1 MHHTKVLSLIFSLF
15 LCFHASAR
23 VVNDTLQSSQKD
35 QVIVTYNLKQSDER
49 MELEFTN
56 IRIKLGNQAN
66 EKHKKASETV
76 AVFFDR
82 IGGFDDIRFS
92 GNITPKAISLSPE
105 LVYTPSPD
113 GYFIFDPYQYPS
125 LVFDNAV
132 KGTSVVNIPIYLA
145 RYVKKRHYEIISSCG
160 TLEIKIEAP
169 TALALTPPITD
180 VTTPTPTQE
189 LIPEEELT
197 DAETSALSA
206 INSIMKR
213 LPNQSGT
220 SIDETLALEI
230 KSLIDLKSGVKNEDI
245 LKRIDETISA
255 FEEKKKELE
264 EKRVKDEAIKAD
276 NEAFNQCVSIEA
288 CEAYLNRFPN
298 GLHVDEVK
306 AKKEAF
312 KAAAEEKAK
321 QEKKRN
327 IWMIIGG
334 VLLAI
339 LLFVG
344 NQVMQALRSKR
355 AQQDMLKMQMDAVNR
370 AKNAAQN
377 QAQGAIRKETNQV
390 VNQVQQKGKNA
401 VRDAVGGATKPKGK
415 GNNGRISI

>member
-1 MHHTKVLSLIFSLF
+1 M
-15 LCFHASAR
+15 
-23 VVNDTLQSSQKD
+23 
-35 QVIVTYNLKQSDER
+35 
-49 MELEFTN
+49 
-56 IRIKLGNQAN
+56 
-66 EKHKKASETV
+66 
-76 AVFFDR
+76 
-82 IGGFDDIRFS
+82 
-92 GNITPKAISLSPE
+92 
-105 LVYTPSPD
+105 
-113 GYFIFDPYQYPS
+113 
-125 LVFDNAV
+125 
-132 KGTSVVNIPIYLA
+132 
-145 RYVKKRHYEIISSCG
+145 
-160 TLEIKIEAP
+160 
-169 TALALTPPITD
+169 
-180 VTTPTPTQE
+180 
-189 LIPEEELT
+189 
-197 DAETSALSA
+197 
-206 INSIMKR
+206 
-213 LPNQSGT
+213 
-220 SIDETLALEI
+220 
-230 KSLIDLKSGVKNEDI
+230 
-245 LKRIDETISA
+245 
-255 FEEKKKELE
+255 E

-288 CEAYLNRFPN
+288 CEAYLNRFPD
-298 GLHVDEVK
+298 GLHVEEVK
-306 AKKEAF
+306 AKKDEF
-312 KAAAEEKAK
+312 KTAAEEKAN

>member
-15 LCFHASAR
+15 FSFHASAR
-23 VVNDTLQSSQKD
+23 VVTDTLQSSQKD

-92 GNITPKAISLSPE
+92 GDITPKAISLSPE

-132 KGTSVVNIPIYLA
+132 KGTSMVNIPIYLA

-169 TALALTPPITD
+169 TAPTPPVTD
-180 VTTPTPTQE
+180 ETTPPPPQE

-213 LPNQSGT
+213 LPNQSGPT
-220 SIDETLALEI
+220 IDETLALEI

-255 FEEKKKELE
+255 
-264 EKRVKDEAIKAD
+264 
-276 NEAFNQCVSIEA
+276 
-288 CEAYLNRFPN
+288 
-298 GLHVDEVK
+298 
-306 AKKEAF
+306 
-312 KAAAEEKAK
+312 
-321 QEKKRN
+321 
-327 IWMIIGG
+327 
-334 VLLAI
+334 
-339 LLFVG
+339 
-344 NQVMQALRSKR
+344 
-355 AQQDMLKMQMDAVNR
+355 
-370 AKNAAQN
+370 
-377 QAQGAIRKETNQV
+377 
-390 VNQVQQKGKNA
+390 
-401 VRDAVGGATKPKGK
+401 
-415 GNNGRISI
+415 

>member
-15 LCFHASAR
+15 FSFHASAR
-23 VVNDTLQSSQKD
+23 VVTDTLQSSQKD

-113 GYFIFDPYQYPS
+113 GYFIFDPYQYPF

-132 KGTSVVNIPIYLA
+132 KGASVVNIPIYLA

-230 KSLIDLKSGVKNEDI
+230 
-245 LKRIDETISA
+245 SA

-264 EKRVKDEAIKAD
+264 EKRVVDETKKAD

-288 CEAYLNRFPN
+288 CEAYLNRFPD

-306 AKKEAF
+306 AKKEGF

-355 AQQDMLKMQMDAVNR
+355 TQQNMLKMQMDAVNQ

-401 VRDAVGGATKPKGK
+401 VRDAVGGTTKPKGK